1 MWTAIGLTTAYC
13 FLFALVLWLAR
24 REGKKSAQLK
34 ALKDEI
40 NKRAKEQAKANE
52 ILDNVRNMS
61 DDNVRGRLRT
71 ISNKQR

>member
-40 NKRAKEQAKANE
+40 KKRAKEQAKANE
-52 ILDNVRNMS
+52 ILDNVRNF
-61 DDNVRGRLRT
+61 DDHTVRNRLHE
-71 ISNKQR
+71 IANKQQ

>member
-24 REGKKSAQLK
+24 RESKKSEQLK

-40 NKRAKEQAKANE
+40 KKRAKEQAKANE
-52 ILDNVRNMS
+52 ILDNVRNF
-61 DDNVRGRLRT
+61 DDHTVRNRLHE